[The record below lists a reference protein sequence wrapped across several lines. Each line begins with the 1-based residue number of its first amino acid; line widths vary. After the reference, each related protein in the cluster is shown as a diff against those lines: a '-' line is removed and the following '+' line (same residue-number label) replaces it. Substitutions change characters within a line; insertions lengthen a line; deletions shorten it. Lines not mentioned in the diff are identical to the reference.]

1 MKAKLAWML
10 APFLVLC
17 MSFSFAQE
25 KTITGN
31 VTDQDGL
38 PLPGVSIVV
47 VGTSVGTQTDF
58 DGNYVIT
65 ASTGQ
70 VLRFSYIGQATVQRT
85 VGQATTINVQ
95 LEEDAQALAEV
106 VVTGALNIDR
116 RPRELSYSVAAVQGD
131 DLTKTRSVNAATAIV
146 GKVSGLQ
153 INTTNNG
160 VNPSTRA

>member
-25 KTITGN
+25 KVISGN

-47 VGTSVGTQTDF
+47 VGTTNGTQTDF
-58 DGNYVIT
+58 DGNYTIT

-70 VLRFSYIGQATVQRT
+70 VLRFSYIGQATIESTIGAQN
-85 VGQATTINVQ
+85 TINVQ
-95 LEEDAQALAEV
+95 MQEDAQALAEV
-106 VVTGALNIDR
+106 VVTGALNIER
-116 RPRELSYSVAAVQGD
+116 RPRE
-131 DLTKTRSVNAATAIV
+131 
-146 GKVSGLQ
+146 
-153 INTTNNG
+153 
-160 VNPSTRA
+160 